1 MAQLSTTVRDFA
13 YVFFSSSFGQVL
25 RIVRNLVVAGLIG
38 PELFGII
45 QGLNI
50 FLLYIPVLQLGY
62 FQAANREIPQL
73 IGRNDH
79 ERIRSIEY
87 NGIVVLAA
95 SSAAGLLVYTAIF
108 LWNLPELSVVARIC
122 WIGFAATLL
131 QQPLGQF
138 YQVLY
143 TAHGRF
149 QEFSRIK
156 VLESLFFFALLALV
170 FVWGYAGQLVSLAVS
185 AALLSFLLVKKKP
198 VPLAG
203 ASPDGAVIRDMMSK
217 GYPILL
223 SAMTFNIFYTID
235 KIFIVGTRGAEEFGY
250 YSIGASVFQVAIFVP
265 ESIRLISYRY
275 FNVEYGKDRQN
286 ERLRS
291 GFWLSFLIVS
301 MAMWCLSVA
310 SYLVLPAAIAVLLPA
325 YTPAIPVLKVFSVT
339 MGLAAPGMM
348 LSTALY
354 SVHRE
359 RTVLKVYAGSMALF
373 LVGIAVFINFHL
385 PTVMVAVL
393 ISAAHGVSSV
403 ALFSMVVRQ
412 PEYALP
418 SRSKRTLFIMLS
430 GLIVLSGAVIAA
442 MEVFGDP
449 LHPVVAAG
457 FVMYAVMMGLA
468 ALRVFRRRHAVL

>member
-1 MAQLSTTVRDFA
+1 MEHKNKSIKDFA
-13 YVFFSSSFGQVL
+13 YVFFSTSFGQVL

-79 ERIRSIEY
+79 DRIRSIEY

-143 TAHGRF
+143 TAHGQF

-156 VLESLFFFALLALV
+156 VLESLFFFVLLALV
-170 FVWGYAGQLVSLAVS
+170 VAWGYVGQLVSLAFS
-185 AALLSFLLVKKKP
+185 AGLLSFLLVKKKP
-198 VPLAG
+198 VRLVG
-203 ASPDGAVIRDMMSK
+203 LRPDTAIVKEMVSK

-291 GFWLSFLIVS
+291 GFWLSFLIVAI
-301 MAMWCLSVA
+301 AMWCLSVA
-310 SYLVLPAAIAVLLPA
+310 SYLVLPAAIAFLLPA
-325 YTPAIPVLKVFSVT
+325 YSPAIPVLKVFAVT

-359 RTVLKVYAGSMALF
+359 RAVLKVYAGSMALF
-373 LVGIAVFINFHL
+373 LAGIAVFINYHL
-385 PTVMVAVL
+385 PAVMVAVL

-403 ALFSMVVRQ
+403 ALFILVVRQ
-412 PEYALP
+412 PEYMLAP
-418 SRSKRTLFIMLS
+418 RSMRTLSAALA
-430 GLIVLSGAVIAA
+430 GLIVLSGTLIAA

-449 LHPVVAAG
+449 FHPAVAVG
-457 FVMYAVMMGLA
+457 CIVYAVIMGLGA
-468 ALRVFRRRHAVL
+468 FLVFRRRHAIL